1 MDMSDSEEAEVTPVG
16 SAEDGLMSLTS
27 VGRTISMPVI
37 QGSTSM
43 TEDWCN
49 SHSASAFHPFSDT
62 DITPITRWVVAFCC
76 EKFPNKLQTT
86 ISWFILNSNELLC
99 KKENEELRKYF
110 VFQSNWIT
118 TTKSEK

>member
-1 MDMSDSEEAEVTPVG
+1 MLHYLLSQSNALLFAEELFPMDMSDSEEAELTPVG

-27 VGRTISMPVI
+27 MGRTISMPVI

-62 DITPITRWVVAFCC
+62 DITPITRWVVAFC
-76 EKFPNKLQTT
+76 
-86 ISWFILNSNELLC
+86 S
-99 KKENEELRKYF
+99 R
-110 VFQSNWIT
+110 
-118 TTKSEK
+118 